1 MATVPDIVP
10 ISDLRADAAGVVR
23 RASDTQEPV
32 FITQRGRP
40 AAVMLSTQ
48 RYARTQHE
56 LEILRL
62 LAGGQAEIDA
72 GEGFDLDA
80 VLTEAD
86 ELLGR

>member
-1 MATVPDIVP
+1 
-10 ISDLRADAAGVVR
+10 
-23 RASDTQEPV
+23 
-32 FITQRGRP
+32 
-40 AAVMLSTQ
+40 MLSTQ